1 MDFLFLINSI
11 KTGTYRLRKHTI
23 RITPLDIILLTALA
37 GLFAYIGYRV
47 SVGMHYQWDWGVI
60 PQYLFRYDAKGERW
74 VPNLLMQ
81 GFFTTIR
88 LSIWSTL
95 FAILLGTIA
104 GIFRLSK
111 SLFKRMLG
119 RTYVELIRNTPP
131 LVLIFIFYFFLG
143 DQLMTVLRIDE
154 LVRGS
159 SETTKQILSVLFAP
173 PARVPAFLSAVLTL
187 ALYEGAYMT
196 EIIRA
201 GIQSIEKGQW
211 EASYALGL
219 SWWQQMRY
227 IVLPQAIQRILPALA
242 GQFISAIKDSAI
254 VSVIS
259 IQELTF
265 QGMELMAAT
274 YLTFEVW
281 ITVTLLYFLLTGICS
296 LAVRRLEISLQ
307 QRVT

>member
-1 MDFLFLINSI
+1 M
-11 KTGTYRLRKHTI
+11 RKHKI
-23 RITPLDIILLTALA
+23 RITPLDIVLLTVLA
-37 GLFAYIGYRV
+37 GLFVYIGYRV
-47 SVGMHYQWDWGVI
+47 TLGMHYKWNWGVI
-60 PQYLFRYDAKGERW
+60 PQYLFRYDSEGERW

-95 FAILLGTIA
+95 FAILLGTVA

-143 DQLMTVLRIDE
+143 DQLMTFLRVDE

-159 SETTKQILSVLFAP
+159 SEATQQILSVLFAP
-173 PARVPAFLSAVLTL
+173 PARISAFLSAVLTL
-187 ALYEGAYMT
+187 ALYEGAYMA

-227 IVLPQAIQRILPALA
+227 VVLPRRFSAFCRPWPDSLSQPLKIQPLFPSSR
-242 GQFISAIKDSAI
+242 SRN
-254 VSVIS
+254 
-259 IQELTF
+259 
-265 QGMELMAAT
+265 
-274 YLTFEVW
+274 
-281 ITVTLLYFLLTGICS
+281 S
-296 LAVRRLEISLQ
+296 LFRAWNSWRRP
-307 QRVT
+307 T